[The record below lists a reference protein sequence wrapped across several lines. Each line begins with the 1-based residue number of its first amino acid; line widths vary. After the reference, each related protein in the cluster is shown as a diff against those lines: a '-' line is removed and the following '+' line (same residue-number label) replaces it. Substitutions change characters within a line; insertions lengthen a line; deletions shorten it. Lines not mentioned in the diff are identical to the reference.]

1 MRQKTVTR
9 PALALG
15 VAGLALALSACS
27 PITTDEPYAA
37 SDGIR
42 AQVGDLE
49 VLNLMIVSEGKGS
62 EGRLLGAASSSAA
75 EADTLTIAAQDGSV
89 DVPVRLDAGQTVN
102 FSGADDDV
110 VLVDEVSVEP
120 GSNVL
125 VTLSNAAGD
134 TVDVHVPVLDGTLA
148 EYADALPAE

>member
-1 MRQKTVTR
+1 MRQKTLPR

-49 VLNLMIVSEGKGS
+49 VLNLMIISEGDGAA
-62 EGRLLGAASSSAA
+62 GRLLGAVSSSAT
-75 EADTLTIAAQDGSV
+75 ESSTLTITAQDGSIEI
-89 DVPVRLDAGQTVN
+89 PVRLDAGQTVN
-102 FSGADDDV
+102 FSADGEREDIASVPVATGAN
-110 VLVDEVSVEP
+110 LP
-120 GSNVL
+120 
-125 VTLSNAAGD
+125 VTLTDASGES
-134 TVDVHVPVLDGTLA
+134 VDVYVPVLDGTLG
-148 EYADALPAE
+148 EYADSVPTE